1 MAFEKTFPQEELW
14 MGEMRSCDVAGRRV
28 LVLRLQSGVYAYED
42 RCAHLRVPL
51 SEGTLRDGVLTCS
64 AHAFEYD
71 AATGCGINPKHTRLV
86 SLPVRIEA
94 GHIWVDPK
102 SGHEARAL
110 EEQAPA
116 LSPLAR
122 GRRHVG
128 PVLEASESG
137 RAVVAAIRELNDP
150 VEVIDRGAYLRVL
163 VPDRCLVTRRAIEQA
178 LGRAFHLPTD
188 LEALM
193 PAFKG
198 FLHMDEERVEWRC
211 ERV

>member
-1 MAFEKTFPQEELW
+1 MAYVKTLPQEELW
-14 MGEMRSCDVAGRRV
+14 VGEMRSCDVAGRRV
-28 LVLRLQSGVYAYED
+28 LLLRLQSGVYAYED

-51 SEGTLRDGVLTCS
+51 SEGTLRHGVLTCS

-71 AATGCGINPKHTRLV
+71 AATGRGINPKNTRIV
-86 SLPVRIEA
+86 ALPVRIEG

-102 SGHEARAL
+102 PEPEARAA
-110 EEQAPA
+110 EEQATLHH
-116 LSPLAR
+116 LSR
-122 GRRHVG
+122 GRHVG

-150 VEVIDRGAYLRVL
+150 VEVLDRGAYLRVL
-163 VPDRCLVTRRAIEQA
+163 VPDRCLVTRQAIEQA

-198 FLHMDEERVEWRC
+198 FLQMDDERVEWRR